1 MSDPIIRGPKIPL
14 SWSTVTITGYVV
26 EKTDEDVK
34 CDAVEL
40 EDEAGQF
47 CTEITGL
54 RLKTDLSIEVWPLS
68 TLSGAPVPT
77 DIFTWGTGGGAKK
90 MSIRQVKKS
99 RAKGNKQEMWTL
111 SGVFLPLV
119 HT

>member
-14 SWSTVTITGYVV
+14 AWSTVTITGFVV
-26 EKTDEDVK
+26 EKTDEDIKV
-34 CDAVEL
+34 DAVEL
-40 EDEAGQF
+40 EDETGQF

-54 RLKTDLSIEVWPLS
+54 RLKTEHSIEVWPLAAV
-68 TLSGAPVPT
+68 TAPAVT

-90 MSIRQVKKS
+90 MSIRSIKKS

-111 SGVFLPLV
+111 TGPFLPLV
-119 HT
+119 HV